1 MSFRPLLIALAIS
14 AALAGCQNGSSTGP
28 SADKSANADAGTANT
43 PVPVRLIAINDFHGN
58 LEAPSATVNIPDPND
73 SSKTLKLA
81 AGGADTLAAWIKQRR
96 ALVANSVVVSAGDL
110 IGASPLI
117 SSLFHDEPTIEAMNK
132 LGLDI
137 NAVGNHEFDD
147 GQDELLRMQKGG
159 CKAGST
165 TSCQNGGKFDGAK
178 FKFLAANVEKS
189 DGSTLFPA
197 YEIKRF
203 GGVPVAFIGMTLK
216 GTPDIVSAAGIQ
228 GLSFKDE
235 VATVN
240 KLVPVLKKQG
250 VNAIVVVVH
259 EGGLQTGSYN
269 GCDGISGAIVDIVK
283 GFDKSVGLVLSGHT
297 HRAYNCVIDGR
308 RVTSAYNYGQM
319 FTEVDFQLDPKSG
332 TIVPATLTATN
343 RVATRDITPDST
355 VTQLVDL
362 YKTLVSPLA
371 NRIAGYAAGD
381 LLKSQNAAGESTQ
394 GDVIADAQLAAT
406 QGQGA
411 QLALMNPGG
420 IRADIKPATDGS
432 VTYNQLFTTQP
443 FNNLLVTLTLSGT
456 ELAQL
461 LEQQWTATSTRV
473 MQVSSTLR
481 YSYSASAPVGS
492 KVQPGTIT
500 ISGVPLVPSQDYRI
514 TVNNFMADGG
524 DGLSVLKQG
533 RNRVIGGADVDAL
546 DAYFKGYTSAAKL
559 AVPPRNRI
567 TVMP

>member
-14 AALAGCQNGSSTGP
+14 AVLAGCQNGSSTGT
-28 SADKSANADAGTANT
+28 SADKSATADVGST

-58 LEAPSATVNIPDPND
+58 LEAPTATVNIPDPSD
-73 SSKTLKLA
+73 RSKTLKLT

-96 ALVANSVVVSAGDL
+96 ALVTNSVVVSAGDL

-147 GQDELLRMQKGG
+147 GQDELLRMQNGG
-159 CKAGST
+159 CKTGST

-178 FKFLAANVEKS
+178 FKFLAANVEKT

-216 GTPDIVSAAGIQ
+216 GTPDIVTAAGVQ

-259 EGGLQTGSYN
+259 EGGLQTGNYN
-269 GCDGISGAIVDIVK
+269 DCDGISGAIVDIVK
-283 GFDKSVGLVLSGHT
+283 GFDKAVGLVVSGHT

-319 FTEVDFQLDPKSG
+319 FTEIDFNLDPKSG
-332 TIVPATLTATN
+332 TIVPATLKATN

-371 NRIAGYAAGD
+371 NRVAGYAAGD

-406 QGQGA
+406 VGQGA

-420 IRADIKPATDGS
+420 IRADIKPSINDGS

-492 KVQPGTIT
+492 KVLPGSIT
-500 ISGVPLVPSQDYRI
+500 INGVQVVPAQDYRL

-533 RNRVIGGADVDAL
+533 RNRVVGIADVDAL
-546 DAYFKGYTSAAKL
+546 DAYFKGYTSASKL
-559 AVPPRNRI
+559 AVPSIGRI
-567 TVMP
+567 TRLP